1 MATYDNLPV
10 YYESYQLL
18 LELFRFTK
26 DFSREYKYTL
36 GESIKKEVV
45 EMITNIYKANS
56 NVSNRRVLLQT
67 ARENIE
73 VIRLFLRLLRDL
85 RQISLEKFAFLNLKI
100 ESVSKQ
106 LLAWQKKSYMHTG
119 HYALARIA
127 IC

>member
-56 NVSNRRVLLQT
+56 DISNRHLRIQT
-67 ARENIE
+67 ARENVE

-106 LLAWQKKSYMHTG
+106 LLAWQKKSYMHT
-119 HYALARIA
+119 
-127 IC
+127 